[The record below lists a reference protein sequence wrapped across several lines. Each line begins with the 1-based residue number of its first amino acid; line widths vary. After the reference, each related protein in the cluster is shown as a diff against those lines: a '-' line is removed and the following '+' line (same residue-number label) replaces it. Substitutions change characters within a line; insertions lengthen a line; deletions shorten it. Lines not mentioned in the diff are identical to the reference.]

1 MFVCD
6 IKLLMIVVIV
16 IILVLNVLKVVVLL
30 VNNVCFLIFEYKIIK
45 DLDKEILFIFVNI
58 VVYSVNLLIYFC
70 KYIIVKWIWMVCFFC
85 LK

>member
-16 IILVLNVLKVVVLL
+16 IILVLNVLKFVVLL

-58 VVYSVNLLIYFC
+58 VVYSVNLLIYFL
-70 KYIIVKWIWMVCFFC
+70 KFSLERRKRVVCF
-85 LK
+85 